1 MEESSLSPECPV
13 CLQVY
18 DGSDTVPRVLPC
30 GHSACQSCLGQ
41 LPERFP
47 QTIRCPACTQLVK
60 FPSSRGPS
68 SLPKNIDLLRLCGD
82 PSGRG
87 NGDGDEKL
95 LNSENDR
102 PHQQFF
108 LPDSWSNEFYT
119 KWRELILPQ
128 DAISVQEGGNI
139 GSIDP
144 ASLTTRHCF
153 RDSRGVSLFPLFPM
167 SGVSDPAFRFSYLF
181 RVMNSLSRMGDDVM
195 NELTMILGVGSRQ
208 CKVSGTY
215 GFWGHVEEGIC
226 YLVCERHRGQF
237 SEIFSDYPNGFIGRD
252 DGNGRISDRLSSFA
266 MIGLEICEAVMSSHE
281 KEFILGCL
289 GLLCVN
295 IDNFGHISIDLTE
308 VLVMA
313 RQVRAT
319 VAEFLSGRKTIGSG
333 DFAAMFF
340 NLLQSGVYVSPDVL
354 LALLKK
360 KQVTTEDSLGIIDS
374 ASYGSDVWAVGCMLI
389 KLLVGKEFT
398 VESWRLGGEEDMDFS
413 VIYEKWL
420 GDVSSLLET
429 KLFDEYQT
437 LCQMLLGC
445 LNLDRRCRPVL
456 ADVWKSVREL
466 LTKHWFDNLKRVEVT
481 DEKSFM
487 YCLILGKLCQM
498 SDEVKETSTEN
509 DLHEINAGLEN
520 HNGKEDPEK
529 DLGESL
535 SQENVKCK
543 ELRSHLDCVTGLAVG
558 GDLLFSSSFDKTL
571 QLWSLQDFSHV
582 HTFRGHEHKIMAV
595 VYVDDEQP
603 LCVTADGGGGIFVWD
618 IGSFPLGNEPLK
630 KCMEGHKSVV
640 SSLVVSQGALYSGS
654 WDGMIRLWCLSDHS
668 PLTVLGEEIPGK
680 IWKNEMLMKS
690 VQSHRGAIFSVSLDG
705 KWLFTGGWDKTVS
718 IQELSDEERCCID
731 LRSVGSISC
740 GSVITALLSSQG
752 KLFVASADRTVKCI
766 VSIAMDDVA
775 VARRSRG
782 VRGANCMKLVH
793 ADACKV

>member
-128 DAISVQEGGNI
+128 DAISVQEGG
-139 GSIDP
+139 
-144 ASLTTRHCF
+144 T
-153 RDSRGVSLFPLFPM
+153 V
-167 SGVSDPAFRFSYLF
+167 
-181 RVMNSLSRMGDDVM
+181 
-195 NELTMILGVGSRQ
+195 VG
-208 CKVSGTY
+208 
-215 GFWGHVEEGIC
+215 
-226 YLVCERHRGQF
+226 
-237 SEIFSDYPNGFIGRD
+237 
-252 DGNGRISDRLSSFA
+252 
-266 MIGLEICEAVMSSHE
+266 
-281 KEFILGCL
+281 
-289 GLLCVN
+289 
-295 IDNFGHISIDLTE
+295 
-308 VLVMA
+308 
-313 RQVRAT
+313 
-319 VAEFLSGRKTIGSG
+319 KTIGSG

-630 KCMEGHKSVV
+630 KWYEEKDWRYSGIHSLAYSRSGYLYTGGGDKLIKAWTLQDCTLSCSMEGHKSVV

-668 PLTVLGEEIPGK
+668 PLTVLGEEIPGKVSSVLSLKAEKDMLVAVHENGTIK

-752 KLFVASADRTVKCI
+752 KLFVASADRTVK
-766 VSIAMDDVA
+766 VYYP
-775 VARRSRG
+775 G
-782 VRGANCMKLVH
+782 KQ
-793 ADACKV
+793 